1 MADLRRR
8 GERRPRSRWPAA
20 PTPPVFGRHRKLVAD
35 PLLPATGAKPPV
47 FGRHRKFPVKNGPFG
62 VIFPTEKRGFG
73 ICVRQNPRSQLSQ
86 AKFHDTKHTVFGRNE
101 RACAKNSESGAFNR
115 RGRGEFHSLL
125 PRSTP
130 RGAVRPSLPA
140 PLRSAFPALPYA
152 GPSIRLLRAAPFRL
166 PRAALCGAV
175 RLSLPALRRSASP
188 LCLVWAHSAPCHALG
203 RVLFP
208 ATLTVAP
215 HRRASLPRV
224 HRSPRPCCSL
234 GSAVACCHSLSQ
246 KIATMS
252 LLSQYIVIIW
262 RHGNLANSYGEGTG
276 RVRLGS
282 GRRGRAC
289 QVRFRRKGS
298 LLLAAPRRWR
308 HGKHV
313 PELHEEER

>member
-20 PTPPVFGRHRKLVAD
+20 PTPVLGRHRKLVAD

-47 FGRHRKFPVKNGPFG
+47 FGRRRKFPVKNGSFG

-101 RACAKNSESGAFNR
+101 RACVKNSESGAFNR

-140 PLRSAFPALPYA
+140 LR
-152 GPSIRLLRAAPFRL
+152 RAAPLRL

-175 RLSLPALRRSASP
+175 HPPPPLRSAFPALPCLGPFRPLPRFGARSLS
-188 LCLVWAHSAPCHALG
+188 SNS
-203 RVLFP
+203 
-208 ATLTVAP
+208 
-215 HRRASLPRV
+215 HRRAS
-224 HRSPRPCCSL
+224 SS
-234 GSAVACCHSLSQ
+234 SLSSSR
-246 KIATMS
+246 APFSAPM
-252 LLSQYIVIIW
+252 LLSRIRRRLLSLIVTKNCDNVFIVAIHCDNMAPWEFGQFLW
-262 RHGNLANSYGEGTG
+262 RRNW
-276 RVRLGS
+276 
-282 GRRGRAC
+282 AC
-289 QVRFRRKGS
+289 QARFREKGPGVS
-298 LLLAAPRRWR
+298 GPVPQEGESAPGGAKEMAAREARPRIT
-308 HGKHV
+308 
-313 PELHEEER
+313 

>member
-1 MADLRRR
+1 MMTSWPWW
-8 GERRPRSRWPAA
+8 RPAWPTATLCARAGHTRWP
-20 PTPPVFGRHRKLVAD
+20 TCEEEGNVGRVRGGLRCQPPVFGRHRKLVAD

-47 FGRHRKFPVKNGPFG
+47 FGRRRKFPVKNGSFG
-62 VIFPTEKRGFG
+62 VIFPIEKRWFG

-101 RACAKNSESGAFNR
+101 RACVKNSEFGAFNR
-115 RGRGEFHSLL
+115 RGRGEFRSFL

-130 RGAVRPSLPA
+130 RGAVRPP
-140 PLRSAFPALPYA
+140 PPRRSVPPPPALPCL
-152 GPSIRLLRAAPFRL
+152 GPFRPL
-166 PRAALCGAV
+166 PCFGA
-175 RLSLPALRRSASP
+175 RSLSNNS
-188 LCLVWAHSAPCHALG
+188 
-203 RVLFP
+203 
-208 ATLTVAP
+208 
-215 HRRASLPRV
+215 HRRASLPRA

>member
-1 MADLRRR
+1 M
-8 GERRPRSRWPAA
+8 
-20 PTPPVFGRHRKLVAD
+20 AD
-35 PLLPATGAKPPV
+35 PLLPATGTKPPV
-47 FGRHRKFPVKNGPFG
+47 FGRRRKFPVKNGPFG

-101 RACAKNSESGAFNR
+101 RACVKNSEFGAFNR
-115 RGRGEFHSLL
+115 RGRGRIPLS
-125 PRSTP
+125 S
-130 RGAVRPSLPA
+130 A
-140 PLRSAFPALPYA
+140 PLYSTWSRPPVSP
-152 GPSIRLLRAAPFRL
+152 RAAPSRL
-166 PRAALCGAV
+166 P
-175 RLSLPALRRSASP
+175 P
-188 LCLVWAHSAPCHALG
+188 LCLAWAHSAPCHALG

-215 HRRASLPRV
+215 HRRASLPRRR
-224 HRSPRPCCSL
+224 RSLRPCCSL
-234 GSAVACCHSLSQ
+234 GSTVVRFHSLSQ

>member
-1 MADLRRR
+1 M
-8 GERRPRSRWPAA
+8 
-20 PTPPVFGRHRKLVAD
+20 AD
-35 PLLPATGAKPPV
+35 PLLPATGAKPAV
-47 FGRHRKFPVKNGPFG
+47 FGRRRKFPVKNGPFG

-101 RACAKNSESGAFNR
+101 RACVKNSEFGAFNR

-152 GPSIRLLRAAPFRL
+152 GLSIRLPRAAPFRL
-166 PRAALCGAV
+166 PALPCLGPFRPLPCFGA
-175 RLSLPALRRSASP
+175 RSLSSNS
-188 LCLVWAHSAPCHALG
+188 
-203 RVLFP
+203 
-208 ATLTVAP
+208 
-215 HRRASLPRV
+215 HRRASLPRMR
-224 HRSPRPCCSL
+224 RSPRPCCSL
-234 GSAVACCHSLSQ
+234 GSTVVRFHSLSQ

-308 HGKHV
+308 HGKHA

>member
-1 MADLRRR
+1 M
-8 GERRPRSRWPAA
+8 
-20 PTPPVFGRHRKLVAD
+20 AD

-47 FGRHRKFPVKNGPFG
+47 FGRRRKFPVKNGPFG

-101 RACAKNSESGAFNR
+101 RACVKNSEFGAFNR

-152 GPSIRLLRAAPFRL
+152 GLSIRLPRAAPFRL
-166 PRAALCGAV
+166 PALPCLGPFRPLPCFGA
-175 RLSLPALRRSASP
+175 RSLSSNS
-188 LCLVWAHSAPCHALG
+188 
-203 RVLFP
+203 
-208 ATLTVAP
+208 
-215 HRRASLPRV
+215 HRRAS
-224 HRSPRPCCSL
+224 SS
-234 GSAVACCHSLSQ
+234 SLSSSHAPFSAPMLLSRIHRRLLSLIVT

>member
-47 FGRHRKFPVKNGPFG
+47 FGRRRKFPVKNGPFG

-152 GPSIRLLRAAPFRL
+152 GPSIRLPRAAPFRL
-166 PRAALCGAV
+166 PALPCLGPFRPLPCFGA
-175 RLSLPALRRSASP
+175 RSLSSNSHRSASSSSLSSSRAP
-188 LCLVWAHSAPCHALG
+188 FSAP
-203 RVLFP
+203 
-208 ATLTVAP
+208 
-215 HRRASLPRV
+215 
-224 HRSPRPCCSL
+224 
-234 GSAVACCHSLSQ
+234 
-246 KIATMS
+246 M
-252 LLSQYIVIIW
+252 LLSRIRRRLLSLIVTKNCDNVFIVAIHCDNMAPWEFGQFLW
-262 RHGNLANSYGEGTG
+262 RRNW
-276 RVRLGS
+276 
-282 GRRGRAC
+282 AC
-289 QVRFRRKGS
+289 QVRFREKGPGVS
-298 LLLAAPRRWR
+298 GPVPQEGESAPGGAKEMAAWEARPRIT
-308 HGKHV
+308 
-313 PELHEEER
+313 